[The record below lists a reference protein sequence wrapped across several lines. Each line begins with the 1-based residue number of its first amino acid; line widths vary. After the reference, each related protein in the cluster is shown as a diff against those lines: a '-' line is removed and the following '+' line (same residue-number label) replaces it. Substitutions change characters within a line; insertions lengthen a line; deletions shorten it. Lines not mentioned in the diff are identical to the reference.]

1 MELSKLLWSNRWK
14 AGSLYQNYKDF
25 KSLMLMAIDG
35 PNYEIFMF
43 DLGEYGRQSDSGIL
57 ASPDLRKAFKKGTL
71 KLPTPFSLPLSE
83 EGSVLL
89 HPIVLVGDEAFEL
102 THYMMEG
109 WMLFLTTI
117 NAKPENVEHYTR
129 AVLVL
134 HNLLI
139 AECKNYGGNGASDY
153 FDRNGDLVDG
163 DWRDDAEFAN
173 AANFSNISASCIRNS
188 PQIARPA

>member
-1 MELSKLLWSNRWK
+1 
-14 AGSLYQNYKDF
+14 
-25 KSLMLMAIDG
+25 
-35 PNYEIFMF
+35 
-43 DLGEYGRQSDSGIL
+43 
-57 ASPDLRKAFKKGTL
+57 
-71 KLPTPFSLPLSE
+71 
-83 EGSVLL
+83 
-89 HPIVLVGDEAFEL
+89 
-102 THYMMEG
+102 
-109 WMLFLTTI
+109 
-117 NAKPENVEHYTR
+117 
-129 AVLVL
+129 VLVL